1 MKVLKFLLAGCLVLA
16 GIGIIGT
23 GVTLGEI
30 YKNNQMVYED
40 SESANLNQAAL
51 ENIYIEADVP
61 VRIMPT
67 EGQARVEFQ
76 ASGRGMMIP
85 EPKYKLD
92 VLSEGKSS
100 YINLKEI
107 QGTELYLLTNNIKQE
122 LIVYLPEKDINT
134 LKVVTGTSTSPKAFS
149 YTSKANI
156 KELDLNVGAINLDLE
171 GNYNQMNIRSRNS
184 ANSNIK
190 VRSNTPAILNI
201 EADCNVDLTG
211 QLQQVQVKSND
222 HSYGDNIYIKS
233 DLEAQVKV
241 ENRVADILIEGKVKD
256 IMINKQSGNIL
267 VDSKTPYDILIKS
280 SEALDTNLKGMIKTA
295 TIDGEY
301 GEVRLYPTGTP
312 ERIEVLGNDINVHTV
327 LPKDISGFEIKRK
340 TEEGLNNFYTDFQV
354 KSETISEQ
362 LKRIY
367 FGDEAMKMYIGSMY
381 GEVYITQ

>member
-1 MKVLKFLLAGCLVLA
+1 MKILKFLLAGCLVLA
-16 GIGIIGT
+16 GIGLIGT

-40 SESANLNQAAL
+40 SESADLNEAAI
-51 ENIYIEADVP
+51 ENIYIQADVP
-61 VRIMPT
+61 VRIVPT
-67 EGQARVEFQ
+67 EGQARVEFE

-85 EPKYKLD
+85 EPKYKLE

-122 LIVYLPEKDINT
+122 LVIYLPEKDINT
-134 LKVVTGTSTSPKAFS
+134 LKVVTDTSSYPKAFS

-156 KELDLNVGAINLDLE
+156 QELDLNVGAINLDLE
-171 GNYNQMNIRSRNS
+171 GNYNQMNIRSRHS

-190 VRSNTPAILNI
+190 IRSNTPAILNI
-201 EADCNVDLTG
+201 EADCNMDLTG

-222 HSYGDNIYIKS
+222 HNYGDNIYIKS

-241 ENRVADILIEGKVKD
+241 NNRAADVFIEGKLKEV
-256 IMINKQSGNIL
+256 MIDKQSGNIL
-267 VDSKTPYDILIKS
+267 VESKTPYDILIKS
-280 SEALDTNLKGMIKTA
+280 SDHIDANLKGMIKTA
-295 TIDGEY
+295 TVESEY
-301 GEVRLYPTGTP
+301 GEVRFYPTGTP
-312 ERIEVLGNDINVHTV
+312 KRIEVLGDNINVHTV
-327 LPKDISGFEIKRK
+327 LPQDISGFEVKRK

-354 KSETISEQ
+354 KSETIGEQ

-367 FGDEAMKMYIGSMY
+367 FGDEAMKMYIGSTY

>member
-40 SESANLNQAAL
+40 SESADLNQAAL
-51 ENIYIEADVP
+51 ESVYIESDVP

-76 ASGRGMMIP
+76 ASGHGMMIP

-134 LKVVTGTSTSPKAFS
+134 LKVVTDTSSYPKAFS

-201 EADCNVDLTG
+201 EADCNMDLTG

-222 HSYGDNIYIKS
+222 HAYGDNIYIKS

-241 ENRVADILIEGKVKD
+241 ENRLADILIEGKVKD

-295 TIDGEY
+295 TIEGEY

-312 ERIEVLGNDINVHTV
+312 KRIEVLGNDINVHTV

-354 KSETISEQ
+354 KSETIDEQ